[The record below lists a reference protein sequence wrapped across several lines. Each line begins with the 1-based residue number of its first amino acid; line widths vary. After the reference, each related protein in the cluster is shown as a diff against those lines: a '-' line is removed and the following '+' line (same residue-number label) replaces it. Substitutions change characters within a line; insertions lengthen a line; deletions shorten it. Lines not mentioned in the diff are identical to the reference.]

1 MRKIIY
7 NHLNDITLNLCGK
20 KQRLNEYSLKLLH
33 NEVAIIRAYLSVV
46 MKQGDIDKA
55 KHKLIE
61 LLYGGVDFPD
71 EAGTRMLH
79 DAMKNC
85 MVMSTTKKARRNLE
99 WFVANSPAC
108 EKLSQEQTHEL
119 ADKYFK
125 DMCHIRGMLV
135 KKQFEQLITFINDLS

>member
-1 MRKIIY
+1 MKKIIY
-7 NHLNDITLNLCGK
+7 NHLNDIALNLCGK
-20 KQRLNEYSLKLLH
+20 RQRLNEYSLKLLH

-46 MKQGDIDKA
+46 MKQGDVDEA
-55 KHKLIE
+55 RRKLIE
-61 LLYGGVDFPD
+61 LLYGGIDFPD
-71 EAGTRMLH
+71 EACTRMLH

-125 DMCHIRGMLV
+125 DMCHIRGMLA

>member
-7 NHLNDITLNLCGK
+7 KHLNGIVLNLCGK
-20 KQRLNEYSLKLLH
+20 RQRLNEYSLKLLH

-61 LLYGGVDFPD
+61 LLYGGIDFPD

-108 EKLSQEQTHEL
+108 ENLPQEQTLEL
-119 ADKYFK
+119 TDKYFK
-125 DMCHIRGMLV
+125 DMCHIRGLLA
-135 KKQFEQLITFINDLS
+135 KKQFEQLITFINDL